1 MATTVM
7 SSGGTDEAVPVLRQR
22 ASQPPE
28 SSHAGTPLLGYGGR
42 EGKRRKHER
51 AVRFVAAA
59 AAAVL
64 LNWQPLRETM
74 YPGS

>member
-1 MATTVM
+1 M
-7 SSGGTDEAVPVLRQR
+7 SSGGTDEAVPVLRQP

-28 SSHAGTPLLGYGGR
+28 SSHARTLLLDYG
-42 EGKRRKHER
+42 EGKGRKRER

-64 LNWQPLRETM
+64 LNWQPPRETM

>member
-28 SSHAGTPLLGYGGR
+28 SSHALTPLLGYGEGKGR
-42 EGKRRKHER
+42 EVKE
-51 AVRFVAAA
+51 A
-59 AAAVL
+59 
-64 LNWQPLRETM
+64 
-74 YPGS
+74 